1 MSDKKRIK
9 ARVRL
14 RVSQPQQGYSSTG
27 YEIERLF
34 QEYLAGNKSA
44 KSRLIEAVKREVEGR
59 KFTKEPTE

>member
-9 ARVRL
+9 VRVRL
-14 RVSQPQQGYSSTG
+14 RVSHLQQGYSSTG